1 MGNHD
6 VTETLLG
13 GFSVH
18 SAENNERDT
27 RFEELM
33 KKANVKMLEDEAV
46 LVDNKFYIV
55 GRLDY
60 EKTGEIGLER
70 KTVHDLTENLDK
82 TKPIIEIEPR
92 TK

>member
-1 MGNHD
+1 MEYMAVGVITE

-27 RFEELM
+27 RFEDLM
-33 KKANVKMLEDEAV
+33 KKSNVKILEDEAV
-46 LVDNKFYIV
+46 LVDNKFYVV

-60 EKTGEIGLER
+60 EKQAKL
-70 KTVHDLTENLDK
+70 V
-82 TKPIIEIEPR
+82 
-92 TK
+92 